1 MNVAFIAPLRE
12 HVVVLTLKS
21 FYFASVVRGSIAEE
35 VIDLIAL
42 MANRY
47 RSASILQR
55 HQPNQQLLYQ
65 CCMGSIA
72 EEMID
77 LIALMANRYRS
88 ASILQ
93 QHQPNQQLLYQCC
106 MGSIVEEM
114 IDLIALMANRY
125 RSASI
130 FSGISRISNSAVPQ
144 TYCIL

>member
-88 ASILQ
+88 ASI
-93 QHQPNQQLLYQCC
+93 
-106 MGSIVEEM
+106 
-114 IDLIALMANRY
+114 
-125 RSASI
+125 

-144 TYCIL
+144 TYCI

>member
-55 HQPNQQLLYQ
+55 HQPNQQLSGSTDILYTDTHSCRMRQ
-65 CCMGSIA
+65 IA
-72 EEMID
+72 Y
-77 LIALMANRYRS
+77 AY
-88 ASILQ
+88 
-93 QHQPNQQLLYQCC
+93 
-106 MGSIVEEM
+106 
-114 IDLIALMANRY
+114 
-125 RSASI
+125 
-130 FSGISRISNSAVPQ
+130 
-144 TYCIL
+144 